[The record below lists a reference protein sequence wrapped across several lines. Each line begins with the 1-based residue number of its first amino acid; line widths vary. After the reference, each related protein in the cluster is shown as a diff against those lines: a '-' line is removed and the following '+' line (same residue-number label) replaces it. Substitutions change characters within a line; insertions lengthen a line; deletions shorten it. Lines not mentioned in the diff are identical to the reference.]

1 MDGGDDGAQVVGA
14 RSCKYTHRALRYC
27 VQAAPFCGGVA
38 GRCAREARRGAAR
51 ARVARE
57 GGVCGSACGSA
68 CGRACTTAR
77 TAPHVSCCD
86 AVPADVGRRR
96 CCCSQSNGADS
107 KADVADGKGKEGKRS
122 NYQLKFLLEGH
133 EKAVAAV
140 KFSNCG
146 RYLASA
152 SADKTIMLWD
162 ALTGEHM
169 FKFVGHSHGISDVAW
184 SSRSD
189 FICSASDD
197 QTVRVWDVM
206 ERSCVKVRARSLP
219 APALRAGGACAP
231 SSPREVQSLCAGLQ
245 HAGAGH

>member
-1 MDGGDDGAQVVGA
+1 LM
-14 RSCKYTHRALRYC
+14 LR
-27 VQAAPFCGGVA
+27 
-38 GRCAREARRGAAR
+38 
-51 ARVARE
+51 
-57 GGVCGSACGSA
+57 
-68 CGRACTTAR
+68 
-77 TAPHVSCCD
+77 
-86 AVPADVGRRR
+86 
-96 CCCSQSNGADS
+96 QSNGADS
-107 KADVADGKGKEGKRS
+107 GKPAVADSKGREGKRLP

-162 ALTGEHM
+162 AITGEHM
-169 FKFVGHSHGISDVAW
+169 FRFVGHSHGISDVAW

-206 ERSCVKVRARSLP
+206 ERNCVKVSSPPGRATRVCARQMRMARL
-219 APALRAGGACAP
+219 APCELRRAGPERRRGHASGIRWTLDA
-231 SSPREVQSLCAGLQ
+231 VL
-245 HAGAGH
+245 AGAARTHVIRVTNPKP

>member
-1 MDGGDDGAQVVGA
+1 MCA
-14 RSCKYTHRALRYC
+14 RSLIAGVHADKF
-27 VQAAPFCGGVA
+27 APMQGNGIHHVGG
-38 GRCAREARRGAAR
+38 GAASVK
-51 ARVARE
+51 AEHVTGGGSEGKGNEGQGANGNSAE
-57 GGVCGSACGSA
+57 GGQKK
-68 CGRACTTAR
+68 
-77 TAPHVSCCD
+77 P
-86 AVPADVGRRR
+86 
-96 CCCSQSNGADS
+96 
-107 KADVADGKGKEGKRS
+107 

-162 ALTGEHM
+162 AITGEHI
-169 FKFVGHSHGISDVAW
+169 FTFLGHSHGISDVAW

-206 ERSCVKVRARSLP
+206 ERSCVKVQPQPLTHNSLTQIEKNIACYVVCSKF
-219 APALRAGGACAP
+219 APKYTNL
-231 SSPREVQSLCAGLQ
+231 STT
-245 HAGAGH
+245 HA

>member
-1 MDGGDDGAQVVGA
+1 M
-14 RSCKYTHRALRYC
+14 LR
-27 VQAAPFCGGVA
+27 
-38 GRCAREARRGAAR
+38 
-51 ARVARE
+51 
-57 GGVCGSACGSA
+57 
-68 CGRACTTAR
+68 
-77 TAPHVSCCD
+77 
-86 AVPADVGRRR
+86 
-96 CCCSQSNGADS
+96 QSNGADS
-107 KADVADGKGKEGKRS
+107 GKPAVADSKGREGKRLP

-162 ALTGEHM
+162 AITGEHM
-169 FKFVGHSHGISDVAW
+169 FRFVGHSHGISDVAW

-206 ERSCVKVRARSLP
+206 ERSCVKVSAPLAEHLRTSPLSARTTCVRRACML
-219 APALRAGGACAP
+219 LKCAAH
-231 SSPREVQSLCAGLQ
+231 V
-245 HAGAGH
+245 